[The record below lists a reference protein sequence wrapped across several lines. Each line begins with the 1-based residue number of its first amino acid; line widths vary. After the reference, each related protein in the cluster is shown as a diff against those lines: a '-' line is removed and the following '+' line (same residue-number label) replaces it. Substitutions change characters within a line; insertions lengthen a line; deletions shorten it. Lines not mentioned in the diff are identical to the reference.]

1 MRASAVRDA
10 IIDAIEAATLDTKAR
25 GSDVIRVLRHA
36 REPESVA
43 ERVAMVRL
51 IGLPTKDD
59 ANTCD
64 AFTVT
69 YQVSVFYAP
78 SDDIDDRIA
87 SDAERLFAPVWN
99 LHTHVSG
106 DIIEVSPGDG
116 VVEENAGL
124 VVARRDVRVLYR
136 LDSSLV
142 T

>member
-1 MRASAVRDA
+1 MRASAVRTA
-10 IIDAIEAATLDTKAR
+10 IINALEGQTLDTKAR
-25 GSDVIRVLRHA
+25 AGDELRVLRTA
-36 REPESVA
+36 REPESVT
-43 ERVAMVRL
+43 ERCAMVRL
-51 IGLPTKDD
+51 IQGPDKDD

-64 AFTVT
+64 AFEVV

-87 SDAERLFAPVWN
+87 ADAEQLYVPIWN
-99 LHTHVSG
+99 LHTDASG
-106 DIIEVSPGDG
+106 DVLEAAPGPLA
-116 VVEENAGL
+116 VEENAGL

>member
-10 IIDAIEAATLDTKAR
+10 IIDTIEAATLDTKAR

-51 IGLPTKDD
+51 IQGPDKDE

-64 AFTVT
+64 AFSVT
-69 YQVSVFYAP
+69 YQVSIFYAP

-87 SDAERLFAPVWN
+87 ADSERLYLPLWR
-99 LHTHVSG
+99 LHTDASG
-106 DIIEVSPGDG
+106 DILDATLGPLA
-116 VVEENAGL
+116 VEENAGL
-124 VVARRDVRVLYR
+124 VVARRDVQILFR
-136 LDSSLV
+136 LDSSL

>member
-51 IGLPTKDD
+51 IQGPDKDE

-64 AFTVT
+64 AFSVT
-69 YQVSVFYAP
+69 YQVSIFYAP

-87 SDAERLFAPVWN
+87 ADSERLYLPLWR
-99 LHTHVSG
+99 LHTNASG
-106 DIIEVSPGDG
+106 DILDATLGPLA
-116 VVEENAGL
+116 VEENAGL
-124 VVARRDVRVLYR
+124 VVARRDVQILFR
-136 LDSSLV
+136 LDSSL

>member
-51 IGLPTKDD
+51 IQGPDKDE

-64 AFTVT
+64 AFSVT
-69 YQVSVFYAP
+69 YQVSIFYAP

-87 SDAERLFAPVWN
+87 ADSERLYLPLWR
-99 LHTHVSG
+99 LHTNASG
-106 DIIEVSPGDG
+106 DIIDATLGPLA
-116 VVEENAGL
+116 VEENAGL
-124 VVARRDVRVLYR
+124 VVARRDVQILFR
-136 LDSSLV
+136 LDSSL

>member
-25 GSDVIRVLRHA
+25 SGDVIRVLRTA

-51 IGLPTKDD
+51 IQGPDKDE

-64 AFTVT
+64 AFSVT
-69 YQVSVFYAP
+69 YQVSIFYAP

-87 SDAERLFAPVWN
+87 ADSERLYLPLWR
-99 LHTHVSG
+99 LHTDASG
-106 DIIEVSPGDG
+106 DILDATLGPLA
-116 VVEENAGL
+116 VEENAGL
-124 VVARRDVRVLYR
+124 VVARRDVQILFR
-136 LDSSLV
+136 LDSSL